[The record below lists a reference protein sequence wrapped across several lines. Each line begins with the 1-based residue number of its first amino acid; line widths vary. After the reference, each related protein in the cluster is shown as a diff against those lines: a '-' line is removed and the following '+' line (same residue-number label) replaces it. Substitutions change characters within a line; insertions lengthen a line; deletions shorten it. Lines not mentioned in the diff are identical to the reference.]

1 MITTDCGPSTPIS
14 QLKNILLAVEDVPV
28 EQQRIFFNG
37 KQLADARTLEES
49 RVHKGSTLRMIPRTI
64 KITIRTP
71 VGNTFSQ
78 NVDPIAPIRDIKN
91 KLQFWE
97 GILPKEQRLRLNGG
111 VLLLESLTLSDY
123 TITPMAVIGMER
135 AHPGISTST

>member
-1 MITTDCGPSTPIS
+1 MITIDCGPSTPIS
-14 QLKNILLAVEDVPV
+14 QLKSILLAVEDVPV

-37 KQLADARTLEES
+37 KQLADGRTLEES
-49 RVHKGSTLRMIPRTI
+49 RVHKGSTLRMIPETI
-64 KITIRTP
+64 KVTIRTP
-71 VGNTFSQ
+71 VGNTISQ

-97 GILPKEQRLRLNGG
+97 CILPEEQCLRLNG
-111 VLLLESLTLSDY
+111 VFLLESLTLSDY

-135 AHPGISTST
+135 VHPGISTLT